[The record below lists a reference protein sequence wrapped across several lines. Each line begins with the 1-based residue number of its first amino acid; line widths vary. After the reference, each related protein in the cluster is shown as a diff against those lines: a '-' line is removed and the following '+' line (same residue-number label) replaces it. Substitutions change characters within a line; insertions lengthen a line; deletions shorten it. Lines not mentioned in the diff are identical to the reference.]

1 MDTGTSLRKFHKV
14 VFLQGLA
21 TLIVLAAVVLTAL
34 LLFRKEI
41 HYQIL
46 HRDGALL
53 TSVSQHFHDK
63 QRATTGTDFVEV
75 LLESSELAGVI
86 AVRLYSTSGEPAS
99 EIPIDLHPTRL
110 STENLQ
116 SIEKLEPIV
125 RHTKAFPLSSL
136 FSDLDALL
144 SDESYA
150 VTEVLVPIVNKKG
163 ELIAIL
169 QFWLDGEDMA
179 EELANLDRFLILL
192 GTAFLIIGS
201 CIYLLVL
208 LVSRKRLLKMGVE
221 LADRNRSLQKANSE
235 LAMAART
242 SAIGSISSHL
252 FHGLKNPL
260 AGLKSYL
267 QLGGHDEEAVAIT
280 NHMQQMIDESLSVIR
295 EDGTSRTVNLTLS
308 EFELLARK
316 RFTGKAGGAL
326 TLTTSG
332 GGDIS
337 IQKAQLLLLVI
348 GNLLDNA
355 LEAAPGMPVSVS
367 VSVENNHLVAQVE
380 DKGPGL
386 PEEVKAHL
394 FEPVASLKENG
405 TGVGLALSAMIAR
418 HIPATLE
425 LQQSNESGSTFVID
439 MPL

>member
-1 MDTGTSLRKFHKV
+1 MDPGTSLRKFHKV

-21 TLIVLAAVVLTAL
+21 TLVVLAAVVLTAL

-41 HYQIL
+41 HFQIL

-53 TSVSQHFHDK
+53 TSVSQHFYEK
-63 QRATTGTDFVEV
+63 QKATTGTDFVEV

-110 STENLQ
+110 SKEDLQ
-116 SIEKLEPIV
+116 SIGKLEPIV
-125 RHTKAFPLSSL
+125 RHTKAFPLNSL
-136 FSDLDALL
+136 FSDLSALL
-144 SDESYA
+144 SDESYP

-169 QFWLDGEDMA
+169 QFWLDGEGMA
-179 EELANLDRFLILL
+179 AELAGLDRFLILL

-208 LVSRKRLLKMGVE
+208 LVSRKRILKMGIE
-221 LADRNRSLQKANSE
+221 LADRNLSLQKANSE

-267 QLGGHDEEAVAIT
+267 QLAGHDEEAVAIT
-280 NHMQQMIDESLSVIR
+280 NQMQQMIDESLSVIR
-295 EDGTSRTVNLTLS
+295 EDSTSKTVNVTLS
-308 EFELLARK
+308 ELESLARK
-316 RFTGKAGGAL
+316 RFASKAGQSL
-326 TLTTSG
+326 TLTASG
-332 GGDIS
+332 EGEIS

-355 LEAAPGMPVSVS
+355 MEAAPGLPVSVS
-367 VSVENNHLVAQVE
+367 VSMEDNRLVAQVE
-380 DKGPGL
+380 DNGPGL

-425 LQQSNESGSTFVID
+425 LRQSNESGSTFVIE

>member
-1 MDTGTSLRKFHKV
+1 MDPGTSLRKFHKL

-21 TLIVLAAVVLTAL
+21 TLIVLATVVLTAL

-41 HYQIL
+41 HFQIL

-63 QRATTGTDFVEV
+63 QSATSGTDFVEV

-110 STENLQ
+110 SKGDLH

-125 RHTKAFPLSSL
+125 RHSKAFPLSSL

-144 SDESYA
+144 SDESYP

-163 ELIAIL
+163 ELKAIL

-179 EELANLDRFLILL
+179 EEMAGLDRFLILL

-208 LVSRKRLLKMGVE
+208 LVSRKRILKMGIE
-221 LADRNRSLQKANSE
+221 LANRNRSLQKANSE

-242 SAIGSISSHL
+242 SAIGSISGHL

-260 AGLKSYL
+260 AGLKTYL
-267 QLGGHDEEAVAIT
+267 QLAGHDEEAVAIT
-280 NHMQQMIDESLSVIR
+280 DHMQQMIDESLSVIR
-295 EDGTSRTVNLTLS
+295 EDNTANTVTLTLA

-316 RFTGKAGGAL
+316 RFTSKAGDAL
-326 TLTTSG
+326 ALSTSG
-332 GGDIS
+332 EGEIS

-355 LEAAPGMPVSVS
+355 LEAAPGLPVSIS
-367 VSVENNHLVAQVE
+367 VSMDDNRLVAQVE
-380 DKGPGL
+380 DRGPGL
-386 PEEVKAHL
+386 PEEVKANL
-394 FEPVASLKENG
+394 FEPVTSLKENG
-405 TGVGLALSAMIAR
+405 SGVGLALSAMIAR

-425 LQQSNESGSTFVID
+425 LRQSNESGSTFVIE

>member
-1 MDTGTSLRKFHKV
+1 M
-14 VFLQGLA
+14 
-21 TLIVLAAVVLTAL
+21 
-34 LLFRKEI
+34 
-41 HYQIL
+41 
-46 HRDGALL
+46 
-53 TSVSQHFHDK
+53 
-63 QRATTGTDFVEV
+63 
-75 LLESSELAGVI
+75 
-86 AVRLYSTSGEPAS
+86 
-99 EIPIDLHPTRL
+99 
-110 STENLQ
+110 
-116 SIEKLEPIV
+116 
-125 RHTKAFPLSSL
+125 
-136 FSDLDALL
+136 
-144 SDESYA
+144 
-150 VTEVLVPIVNKKG
+150 
-163 ELIAIL
+163 
-169 QFWLDGEDMA
+169 
-179 EELANLDRFLILL
+179 
-192 GTAFLIIGS
+192 
-201 CIYLLVL
+201 
-208 LVSRKRLLKMGVE
+208 
-221 LADRNRSLQKANSE
+221 
-235 LAMAART
+235 
-242 SAIGSISSHL
+242 
-252 FHGLKNPL
+252 
-260 AGLKSYL
+260 
-267 QLGGHDEEAVAIT
+267 
-280 NHMQQMIDESLSVIR
+280 
-295 EDGTSRTVNLTLS
+295 NLTLS

>member
-1 MDTGTSLRKFHKV
+1 MDPGTSLRKFHKV

-21 TLIVLAAVVLTAL
+21 TLFVLVAVVLTAL

-41 HYQIL
+41 HFQIL

-53 TSVSQHFHDK
+53 TSVSQHFYDK

-75 LLESSELAGVI
+75 LLESSELSGVI

-110 STENLQ
+110 SSEDLH
-116 SIEKLEPIV
+116 SIENQEPIV

-144 SDESYA
+144 SEESYP

-179 EELANLDRFLILL
+179 EELAGLDRFLILL
-192 GTAFLIIGS
+192 GTAFLIIGG

-208 LVSRKRLLKMGVE
+208 LVSRKRILKMGIE
-221 LADRNRSLQKANSE
+221 LADRNLSLQKANSE

-267 QLGGHDEEAVAIT
+267 QVAGHDAEAVAIT
-280 NHMQQMIDESLSVIR
+280 DQMQQMIDESLSVHPCR
-295 EDGTSRTVNLTLS
+295 V
-308 EFELLARK
+308 
-316 RFTGKAGGAL
+316 
-326 TLTTSG
+326 
-332 GGDIS
+332 
-337 IQKAQLLLLVI
+337 
-348 GNLLDNA
+348 
-355 LEAAPGMPVSVS
+355 
-367 VSVENNHLVAQVE
+367 
-380 DKGPGL
+380 
-386 PEEVKAHL
+386 
-394 FEPVASLKENG
+394 
-405 TGVGLALSAMIAR
+405 
-418 HIPATLE
+418 
-425 LQQSNESGSTFVID
+425 
-439 MPL
+439 

>member
-1 MDTGTSLRKFHKV
+1 MDPGTSLRKFHKV

-21 TLIVLAAVVLTAL
+21 TLFVLGAVVLTAL

-53 TSVSQHFHDK
+53 TSVSQHFHEK
-63 QRATTGTDFVEV
+63 QKASKGTDYVEV

-99 EIPIDLHPTRL
+99 EIPIDLYPTRL
-110 STENLQ
+110 SEEDLQ
-116 SIEKLEPIV
+116 YIEKLEPIV
-125 RHTKAFPLSSL
+125 RHSKAFPLNSL
-136 FSDLDALL
+136 FSDLSTML
-144 SDESYA
+144 SNESYP
-150 VTEVLVPIVNKKG
+150 VTEVLVPIVDKNG
-163 ELIAIL
+163 GLVAIL

-192 GTAFLIIGS
+192 GTAFLIVGS

-208 LVSRKRLLKMGVE
+208 VVSRKRILKMGVE

-267 QLGGHDEEAVAIT
+267 QVAGHDAEAVAIAD
-280 NHMQQMIDESLSVIR
+280 HMQQMIDESLSVIR
-295 EDGTSRTVNLTLS
+295 DDSTSEPVKLTLS

-316 RFTGKAGGAL
+316 RFSSRAGKAL
-326 TLTTSG
+326 TLIMSG
-332 GGDIS
+332 EGAIS

-394 FEPVASLKENG
+394 FEPVTSLKENG

-425 LQQSNESGSTFVID
+425 LQQSNESGSTFIID

>member
-1 MDTGTSLRKFHKV
+1 MDPGTSLRKFHKV

-41 HYQIL
+41 HFQIL

-63 QRATTGTDFVEV
+63 QSATSGTDFVEV

-110 STENLQ
+110 SKEDLH

-125 RHTKAFPLSSL
+125 RHSKAFPLSSL

-144 SDESYA
+144 SDESYP
-150 VTEVLVPIVNKKG
+150 VTEVLVPITNKKG
-163 ELIAIL
+163 ELKAIL

-179 EELANLDRFLILL
+179 EEMAGLDRFLILL

-208 LVSRKRLLKMGVE
+208 LVSRKRILKMGIE
-221 LADRNRSLQKANSE
+221 LANRNRSLQKANSE

-242 SAIGSISSHL
+242 SAIGSISGHL

-260 AGLKSYL
+260 AGLKTYL
-267 QLGGHDEEAVAIT
+267 QLAGHDEQAVAIT
-280 NHMQQMIDESLSVIR
+280 DHMQQMIDESLSVIR
-295 EDGTSRTVNLTLS
+295 EDNTANTVTLTLA

-316 RFTGKAGGAL
+316 RFTSKAGDAL
-326 TLTTSG
+326 TLSTSG
-332 GGDIS
+332 EGEIS

-355 LEAAPGMPVSVS
+355 LEAAPGLPVSIS
-367 VSVENNHLVAQVE
+367 VSMDDNRLVAQVE

-386 PEEVKAHL
+386 PEEVKANL
-394 FEPVASLKENG
+394 FEPVTSLKENG
-405 TGVGLALSAMIAR
+405 SGVGLALSAMIAR

-425 LQQSNESGSTFVID
+425 LRQSNESGSTFVIE